1 MLDRVAVS
9 VEQRCVPIAQGLVP
23 FCTVKRQADIA
34 ARKVE
39 LRVLSGHQN
48 HRRLRIRA
56 MMASTRFGHV
66 DDRRVVE
73 YGAISLGN
81 GLELGHQGPD
91 LLHVMGLDGI
101 SHFRSARNLAAMPNL
116 VDTRFL
122 LIFRQGGD
130 VGAQVVNGVGNDIG
144 QSRRECSYDDIGEG
158 GLLLGKGCICATISV
173 DRVNVRQVLFNL
185 GAQ

>member
-73 YGAISLGN
+73 HGAIALGN
-81 GLELGHQGPD
+81 GLELGH
-91 LLHVMGLDGI
+91 
-101 SHFRSARNLAAMPNL
+101 
-116 VDTRFL
+116 
-122 LIFRQGGD
+122 
-130 VGAQVVNGVGNDIG
+130 
-144 QSRRECSYDDIGEG
+144 
-158 GLLLGKGCICATISV
+158 
-173 DRVNVRQVLFNL
+173 
-185 GAQ
+185 